1 MVMRFKFFMLL
12 ITFVMLT
19 ACGGGD
25 DSSINEV
32 IPEIPSILVDKT
44 SLSFDDTMVSKS
56 SSTISV
62 FIESKN
68 VNSALKIDSSEGFEI
83 SFNNLDFENSLTL
96 EANQSKTIH
105 VRFSPTKIQ
114 SYNGSINI
122 QNDQAQD
129 VKINLT
135 GQGTQLKFNY
145 KTFSQKRL
153 AWGSGYNQSASQ
165 NFDLHSDNSNIE
177 AIKMYVRIECPS
189 VGCDS
194 WDRFAN
200 ILIKNSDTNQ
210 WYEIA
215 RHITPYGVGNSQLDR
230 GLEVDVT
237 DFKSMLE
244 GNVELKIFVET
255 WEPGTGWLISVEFDF
270 FDGTPDYEFYQIS
283 PVIQFN
289 NNSLGGVP
297 YGGEKKKINGVD
309 VIFSPEEIKAKF
321 DLKKTISFGPNIK
334 SAHFR
339 TIISGWGH
347 ATPNDSGG
355 RGCAE
360 WCFRTHKILVDNAEK
375 FSHNMG
381 PLGCASNPINN
392 QRGNWTGNRAG
403 WCPGMIV
410 PVRIDKFNVD
420 LSNDNID
427 FEYYFEPW
435 VNNFQYSGQNPN
447 AYNAISTFIIIK
459 SDQEIEPA
467 TISN

>member
-1 MVMRFKFFMLL
+1 MRFKFFILF
-12 ITFVMLT
+12 ITFLLFN

-32 IPEIPSILVDKT
+32 IPETPSILVDKT

-62 FIESKN
+62 FVESKN
-68 VNSALKIDSSEGFEI
+68 VNSALKIDSPEGFEI

-114 SYNGSINI
+114 SYTGSINI

-129 VKINLT
+129 VKINLS
-135 GQGTQLKFNY
+135 GAGIQLKFNY
-145 KTFSQKRL
+145 KTFTNKRL
-153 AWGSGYNQSASQ
+153 AWGSGFSQAASQ

-177 AIKMYVRIECPS
+177 AIKMYVRLDCPAG
-189 VGCDS
+189 GCDP

-200 ILIKNSDTNQ
+200 ILIKKSDANQ
-210 WYEIA
+210 WYEMA
-215 RHITPYGVGNSQLDR
+215 RHITPYGVGNSQLPR

-237 DFKSMLE
+237 DFKSILT
-244 GNVELKIFVET
+244 GNVELKIYAET
-255 WEPGTGWLISVEFDF
+255 WVSSGWVISLEFDYLS
-270 FDGTPDYEFYQIS
+270 GTPDYKYYQIT

-289 NNSLGGVP
+289 RNSLSGVP
-297 YGGEKKKINGVD
+297 YGGENGNTQLDEV
-309 VIFSPEEIKAKF
+309 KF
-321 DLKKTISFGPNIK
+321 DLKKTITFGSNIK

-347 ATPNDSGG
+347 ATPADSDG
-355 RGCAE
+355 RACAE
-360 WCFRTHKILVDNAEK
+360 WCFRTHKIKIDNSDK
-375 FSHNMG
+375 FSHYMG
-381 PLGCASNPINN
+381 PIGCGSNPINN
-392 QRGNWTGNRAG
+392 QGGNWAPDRAG
-403 WCPGMIV
+403 WCPGMVV
-410 PVRIDKFNVD
+410 PVRVDKFDSDV
-420 LSNDNID
+420 SNSTLN
-427 FEYYFEPW
+427 FEYYFKPW
-435 VNNFQYSGQNPN
+435 INNFVGTPGYNNKN
-447 AYNAISTFIIIK
+447 AYNAISCFIVVK

>member
-1 MVMRFKFFMLL
+1 MRFKFFILF
-12 ITFVMLT
+12 ITFLLFN

-32 IPEIPSILVDKT
+32 IPETPSILVDKT

-62 FIESKN
+62 FVESKN
-68 VNSALKIDSSEGFEI
+68 VNSALKIDSPEGFEI

-114 SYNGSINI
+114 SYTGSINI

-129 VKINLT
+129 VKINLS
-135 GQGTQLKFNY
+135 GAGVQLKFNY
-145 KTFSQKRL
+145 KTFTNKRL
-153 AWGSGYNQSASQ
+153 AWGSGFSQAASQ

-177 AIKMYVRIECPS
+177 AIKMYVRLDCPAG
-189 VGCDS
+189 GCDP

-200 ILIKNSDTNQ
+200 ILIKKSDANQ
-210 WYEIA
+210 WYEMA
-215 RHITPYGVGNSQLDR
+215 RHITPYGVGNSQLPR

-237 DFKSMLE
+237 DFKSILT
-244 GNVELKIFVET
+244 GNVELKIYAET
-255 WEPGTGWLISVEFDF
+255 WVSSGWVISLEFDYLS
-270 FDGTPDYEFYQIS
+270 GTPDYKYYQIT

-289 NNSLGGVP
+289 RNSLSGVP
-297 YGGEKKKINGVD
+297 YGGENGNTQLDEV
-309 VIFSPEEIKAKF
+309 KF
-321 DLKKTISFGPNIK
+321 DLKKTITFGSNIK

-347 ATPNDSGG
+347 ATPADSDG
-355 RGCAE
+355 RACAE
-360 WCFRTHKILVDNAEK
+360 WCFRTHKIKIDNSDK
-375 FSHNMG
+375 FSHYMG
-381 PLGCASNPINN
+381 PIGCGSNPINN
-392 QRGNWTGNRAG
+392 QGGNWAPDRAG
-403 WCPGMIV
+403 WCPGMVV
-410 PVRIDKFNVD
+410 PVRVDKFDSDV
-420 LSNDNID
+420 SNSTLN
-427 FEYYFEPW
+427 FEYYFKPW
-435 VNNFQYSGQNPN
+435 INNFVGTPGYNNKN
-447 AYNAISTFIIIK
+447 AYNAISCFIVVK

>member
-1 MVMRFKFFMLL
+1 MRFKFFILF
-12 ITFVMLT
+12 ITFLLFN

-62 FIESKN
+62 FVESKN
-68 VNSALKIDSSEGFEI
+68 VNSALKIDSPEGFEI

-114 SYNGSINI
+114 SYTGSINI

-129 VKINLT
+129 VKINLS
-135 GQGTQLKFNY
+135 GAGIQLKFNY
-145 KTFSQKRL
+145 KTFTNKRL
-153 AWGSGYNQSASQ
+153 AWGSGFSQAASQ

-177 AIKMYVRIECPS
+177 AIKMYVRLDCPAG
-189 VGCDS
+189 GCDP

-200 ILIKNSDTNQ
+200 ILIKKSDANQ
-210 WYEIA
+210 WYEMA
-215 RHITPYGVGNSQLDR
+215 RHITPYGVGNSQLPR

-237 DFKSMLE
+237 DFKSILT
-244 GNVELKIFVET
+244 GNVELKIYAET
-255 WEPGTGWLISVEFDF
+255 WVSSGWVISLEFDYLS
-270 FDGTPDYEFYQIS
+270 GTPDYKYYQIT

-289 NNSLGGVP
+289 RNSLSGVP
-297 YGGEKKKINGVD
+297 YGGENGNTQLDEV
-309 VIFSPEEIKAKF
+309 KF
-321 DLKKTISFGPNIK
+321 DLKKTITFGSNIK

-347 ATPNDSGG
+347 ATPADSDG
-355 RGCAE
+355 RACAE
-360 WCFRTHKILVDNAEK
+360 WCFRTHKIKIDNSDK
-375 FSHNMG
+375 FSHYMG
-381 PLGCASNPINN
+381 PIGCGSNPINN
-392 QRGNWTGNRAG
+392 QGGNWAPDRAG
-403 WCPGMIV
+403 WCPGMVV
-410 PVRIDKFNVD
+410 PVRVDKFDSDV
-420 LSNDNID
+420 SNSTLN
-427 FEYYFEPW
+427 FEYYFKPW
-435 VNNFQYSGQNPN
+435 INNFVGTPGYNNKN
-447 AYNAISTFIIIK
+447 AYNAISCFIVVK